1 MKKVIQGSLL
11 ALGAGITLTACGNSA
26 TEGEV
31 RIAYFP
37 NLTHIST
44 IVALENGYFEE
55 EFGEDARF
63 TTMTVPDG
71 AQFMEAMSANEID
84 IGTVGPVPAMNT
96 YTRNPSHSII
106 AGAVNG
112 GAVIMA
118 RADSGVESVADL
130 AGRNVAI
137 PTIGSTQDIMLRKEL
152 ADAGIDADDINFVPQ
167 APADT
172 SILFSQGDADAAAT
186 QEPWG
191 SFLADNLDAAF
202 LVDADEFAWGEDST
216 NTVVTASH
224 EFLEINEDL
233 ARGYLRAH
241 ADAVE
246 FVANNPDEA
255 AQIFVD
261 HIQRETGNELDYDEI
276 RLSLER
282 LFPTVDVNEQVL
294 QEMAAISE
302 EAGQMASTDIDGL
315 VNLQYLENE

>member
-1 MKKVIQGSLL
+1 MKKFLRGSIV
-11 ALGAGITLTACGNSA
+11 AVGAGVALSACGNST

-44 IVALENGYFEE
+44 IVAIENGYFED
-55 EFGEDARF
+55 EFGEDASF

-96 YTRNPSHSII
+96 YTRNQAHSII

-118 RADSGVESVADL
+118 RDGSGVESVSDL
-130 AGRNVAI
+130 VGSNVAI

-152 ADAGIDADDINFVPQ
+152 ADAGVDADDINFVPQ

-191 SFLADNLDAAF
+191 SFLADNLDATF
-202 LVDADEFAWGEDST
+202 LVDADEFAWGEEST

-224 EFLEINEDL
+224 EFLEVNNEL
-233 ARGYLRAH
+233 ARAYLRAH
-241 ADAVE
+241 TQAVE
-246 FVANNPDEA
+246 YVAENPDEA
-255 AQIFVD
+255 AQLFVD
-261 HIQRETGNELDYDEI
+261 HIQEETGNELDYDEI
-276 RLSLER
+276 RLSLDR
-282 LFPTVDVNEQVL
+282 LFPTTDVNEQVL
-294 QEMAAISE
+294 QEMAQISE
-302 EAGQMASTDIDGL
+302 EAGQMSNTNIDGL
-315 VNLQYLENE
+315 VDLQYLESE